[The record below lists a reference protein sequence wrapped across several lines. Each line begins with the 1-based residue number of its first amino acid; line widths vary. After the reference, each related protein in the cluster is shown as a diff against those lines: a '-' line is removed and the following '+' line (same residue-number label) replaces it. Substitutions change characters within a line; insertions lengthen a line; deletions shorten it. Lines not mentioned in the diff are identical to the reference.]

1 LADNNNTGLLARLF
15 RSSPENPSTSLSN
28 PAAWLTGLFG
38 TSKTGVQVSEDNAL
52 TFSAVYAAVRII
64 SETIASIP
72 LNVYVYD
79 GETRVIAREHPIQ
92 KLLAHT
98 PNTVSSS
105 FTFRESM
112 AANLVLHG
120 NAYAKIEFNAAGR
133 PISLTPLNP
142 MLVEVKIVDGEKVY
156 VFNEKTTYLD
166 YEIIHVVGLSFNGLT
181 GKSPL
186 TVAREAVAIG
196 LAAQE
201 YGARFYSNGANT
213 GGIITAPGRLSI
225 DAINRLKQSW
235 NRANGGLSNSHGTA
249 ILEEGMKYEK
259 IGLDPEAAQ
268 FLQSRKFQ
276 VNEIARI
283 FRIPPSYL
291 ADLENSSTRA
301 NVEQQAITFVR
312 DCVTPYVRRFEVEFN
327 RKLFREDEPNYYAY
341 FTMEGLMRGD
351 LQGRYQAYA
360 TARQWGWLSVNDI
373 RDLENLNPVEGG
385 DVYLQPLNMAQAGED
400 NTNVD
405 AD

>member
-1 LADNNNTGLLARLF
+1 MAENTKSGFLGRLF
-15 RSSPENPSTSLSN
+15 RISPENPSTSLSN

-72 LNVYVYD
+72 LNVYQYD
-79 GETRVIAREHPIQ
+79 GETRVKAEGHPVQ
-92 KLLAHT
+92 NLLAKA
-98 PNTVSSS
+98 PNSVSST
-105 FTFRESM
+105 FTFREAM

-120 NAYAKIEFNAAGR
+120 NAYARIEFNNAGR
-133 PISLTPLNP
+133 PVSLTPLNP

-156 VFNEKTTYLD
+156 KFNQKQTFLD
-166 YEIIHVVGLSFNGLT
+166 YEILHFVGLSFNGLV

-213 GGIITAPGRLSI
+213 GGVITAPGRLSVE
-225 DAINRLKQSW
+225 AIKRLRDSW

-249 ILEEGMKYEK
+249 ILEEGMKYDK

-283 FRIPPSYL
+283 FRLPPSYL

-301 NVEQQAITFVR
+301 NVEQQAIQFVR
-312 DCVTPYVRRFEVEFN
+312 DCITPYVRRMEVELN
-327 RKLFREDEPNYYAY
+327 RKLFREDEANLYAY
-341 FTMEGLMRGD
+341 FTVEGLMRGD
-351 LQGRYQAYA
+351 LKGRYDAYA

-385 DVYLQPLNMAQAGED
+385 DVYLQPLNMVQSGED
-400 NTNVD
+400 DTNVD

>member
-1 LADNNNTGLLARLF
+1 LAENNNSGLFARLF

-72 LNVYVYD
+72 LNVYQAD
-79 GETRVIAREHPIQ
+79 GETRVKAVGHPVQ
-92 KLLAHT
+92 DLLAKA
-98 PNTVSSS
+98 PNSVSST
-105 FTFRESM
+105 FTFREAM
-112 AANLVLHG
+112 ASNLVLHG
-120 NAYAKIEFNAAGR
+120 NAYAKIEMNAAGR
-133 PISLTPLNP
+133 PTALIPLNP
-142 MLVEVKIVDGEKVY
+142 MKVEVKVVDGEKVY
-156 VFNEKTTYLD
+156 VFDEKHTYLD
-166 YEIIHVVGLSFNGLT
+166 YEMLHFVGLSFNGLT

-186 TVAREAVAIG
+186 SMAREAVAIG

-201 YGARFYSNGANT
+201 YGARFYSNGANA
-213 GGIITAPGRLSI
+213 GGVITAPGRL
-225 DAINRLKQSW
+225 NTEVVKRLRESW
-235 NRANGGLSNSHGTA
+235 NRAQSGLGASHSTA

-301 NVEQQAITFVR
+301 NTEQQAIQFVR
-312 DCVTPYVRRFEVEFN
+312 DCITPYVRRMEVELN
-327 RKLFREDEPNYYAY
+327 RKLFREDEPNLYAY

-351 LQGRYQAYA
+351 QKARYEAYA

-385 DVYLQPLNMAQAGED
+385 DIYLQPLNMVQSGQD
-400 NTNVD
+400 DTNVD

>member
-1 LADNNNTGLLARLF
+1 LAENNNSGLFARIF

-72 LNVYVYD
+72 LNVYQAD
-79 GETRVIAREHPIQ
+79 GETRVKAVGHPVQ
-92 KLLAHT
+92 DLLAKA
-98 PNTVSSS
+98 PNSVSST
-105 FTFRESM
+105 FTFREAM
-112 AANLVLHG
+112 ASNLVLHG
-120 NAYAKIEFNAAGR
+120 NAYAKIEMNAAGR
-133 PISLTPLNP
+133 PTALIPLNP
-142 MLVEVKIVDGEKVY
+142 MKVEVKVVDGEKVY
-156 VFNEKTTYLD
+156 VFDKKHTYLD
-166 YEIIHVVGLSFNGLT
+166 YEMLHFVGLSFNGLT

-186 TVAREAVAIG
+186 SMAREAVAIG

-201 YGARFYSNGANT
+201 YGARFYSNGANA
-213 GGIITAPGRLSI
+213 GGVITAPGRL
-225 DAINRLKQSW
+225 NTEVVKRLRESW
-235 NRANGGLSNSHGTA
+235 NRAQSGNSNSHSTA

-291 ADLENSSTRA
+291 ADLDNSSTKA
-301 NVEQQAITFVR
+301 NVEQQAIQFVR
-312 DCVTPYVRRFEVEFN
+312 DCITPYVRRMEVELN
-327 RKLFREDEPNYYAY
+327 RKLFREDEPNLYAY

-351 LQGRYQAYA
+351 QKARYEAYA
-360 TARQWGWLSVNDI
+360 VARNWGWLSVNDI

-385 DVYLQPLNMAQAGED
+385 DIYLQPLNMQRAGED
-400 NTNVD
+400 DTNVD

>member
-1 LADNNNTGLLARLF
+1 LADNNNSGIFSRLF

-28 PAAWLTGLFG
+28 PAAWLTGLLG

-72 LNVYVYD
+72 LNVYQAD
-79 GETRVIAREHPIQ
+79 GETRLKALGHPVQ
-92 KLLAHT
+92 KLLAET
-98 PNTVSSS
+98 PNSLSSS
-105 FTFRESM
+105 FTFREAM
-112 AANLVLHG
+112 ASNLVLHG
-120 NAYAKIEFNAAGR
+120 NAYAKIELNAAGR
-133 PISLTPLNP
+133 PVALYPLNP
-142 MLVEVKIVDGEKVY
+142 DKVEVKVIDGEKVY
-156 VFNEKTTYLD
+156 VFDQNHTYLD
-166 YEIIHVVGLSFNGLT
+166 YEMLHFVGLSFNGLT

-186 TVAREAVAIG
+186 AVAREAVAIG
-196 LAAQE
+196 LSAQE

-213 GGIITAPGRLSI
+213 GGVITAPGRLNTEVI
-225 DAINRLKQSW
+225 KRLKDSW
-235 NRANGGLSNSHGTA
+235 NRANSGNSNAHGTA

-301 NVEQQAITFVR
+301 NTEQQAIQFVR
-312 DCVTPYVRRFEVEFN
+312 DCITPYVRRMEVELN
-327 RKLFREDEPNYYAY
+327 RKLFREDEPNLYAY

-351 LQGRYQAYA
+351 QKARYEAYA

-385 DVYLQPLNMAQAGED
+385 DIYLQPLNMVKSGED
-400 NTNVD
+400 DTNVD

>member
-1 LADNNNTGLLARLF
+1 MAENNNSGLFARIF

-72 LNVYVYD
+72 LNVYQAD
-79 GETRVIAREHPIQ
+79 GETRVKAVGHPVQ
-92 KLLAHT
+92 DLLAKA
-98 PNTVSSS
+98 PNSVSST
-105 FTFRESM
+105 FTFREAM
-112 AANLVLHG
+112 ASNLVLHG
-120 NAYAKIEFNAAGR
+120 NAYAKIEMNAAGR
-133 PISLTPLNP
+133 PTALIPLNP
-142 MLVEVKIVDGEKVY
+142 MKVEVKVVDGEKVY
-156 VFNEKTTYLD
+156 VFDEKHTYLD
-166 YEIIHVVGLSFNGLT
+166 YEMLHFVGLSFNGLV

-186 TVAREAVAIG
+186 SMAREAVAIG

-201 YGARFYSNGANT
+201 YGARFYSNGANA
-213 GGIITAPGRLSI
+213 GGVITAPGRL
-225 DAINRLKQSW
+225 NTEVVKRLRESW
-235 NRANGGLSNSHGTA
+235 NRAQSGLGSSHSTA

-301 NVEQQAITFVR
+301 NTEQQAIQFVR
-312 DCVTPYVRRFEVEFN
+312 DCITPYVRRMEVELN
-327 RKLFREDEPNYYAY
+327 RKLFREDEPNLYAY

-351 LQGRYQAYA
+351 QKARYEAYA
-360 TARQWGWLSVNDI
+360 VARNWGWLSVNDI

-385 DVYLQPLNMAQAGED
+385 DIYLQPLNMQRAGED
-400 NTNVD
+400 DTNVD

>member
-1 LADNNNTGLLARLF
+1 MAENNNSGLFARLF

-72 LNVYVYD
+72 LNVYQAD
-79 GETRVIAREHPIQ
+79 GETRVKAVGHPVQ
-92 KLLAHT
+92 DLLAKA
-98 PNTVSSS
+98 PNSVSST
-105 FTFRESM
+105 FTFREAM
-112 AANLVLHG
+112 ASNLVLHG
-120 NAYAKIEFNAAGR
+120 NAYAKIEMNAAGR
-133 PISLTPLNP
+133 PTALIPFNP
-142 MLVEVKIVDGEKVY
+142 MKVEVKVVDGEKVY
-156 VFNEKTTYLD
+156 VFDKKHTYLD
-166 YEIIHVVGLSFNGLT
+166 YEMLHFVGLSFNGLT

-186 TVAREAVAIG
+186 SMAREAVAIG

-201 YGARFYSNGANT
+201 YGARFYSNGANA
-213 GGIITAPGRLSI
+213 GGVITAPGRL
-225 DAINRLKQSW
+225 NTEVVKRLRESW
-235 NRANGGLSNSHGTA
+235 NRAQSGLGSSHSTA

-301 NVEQQAITFVR
+301 NTEQQAIQFVR
-312 DCVTPYVRRFEVEFN
+312 DCITPYVRRMEVELN
-327 RKLFREDEPNYYAY
+327 RKLFREDEPNLYAY

-351 LQGRYQAYA
+351 QKARYEAYA
-360 TARQWGWLSVNDI
+360 VARNWGWLSVNDI

-385 DVYLQPLNMAQAGED
+385 DIYLQPLNMQRAGED
-400 NTNVD
+400 DTNVD

>member
-1 LADNNNTGLLARLF
+1 MAENNNSGLFARLF

-72 LNVYVYD
+72 LNVYQAD
-79 GETRVIAREHPIQ
+79 GETRVKAVGHPVQ
-92 KLLAHT
+92 DLLAKA
-98 PNTVSSS
+98 PNSVSST
-105 FTFRESM
+105 FTFREAM
-112 AANLVLHG
+112 ASNLVLHG
-120 NAYAKIEFNAAGR
+120 NAYAKIEMNAAGR
-133 PISLTPLNP
+133 PTALIPLNP
-142 MLVEVKIVDGEKVY
+142 MKVEVKVVDGEKVY
-156 VFNEKTTYLD
+156 VFDEKHTYLD
-166 YEIIHVVGLSFNGLT
+166 YEILHFVGLSFNGLT

-186 TVAREAVAIG
+186 SMAREAVAIG

-201 YGARFYSNGANT
+201 YGARFYSNGANA
-213 GGIITAPGRLSI
+213 GGVITAPGRL
-225 DAINRLKQSW
+225 NTEVVKRLRESW
-235 NRANGGLSNSHGTA
+235 NRAQSGLGASHSTA

-301 NVEQQAITFVR
+301 NTEQQAIQFVR
-312 DCVTPYVRRFEVEFN
+312 DCITPYVRRMEVELN
-327 RKLFREDEPNYYAY
+327 RKLFREDEPNLYAY

-351 LQGRYQAYA
+351 QKARYEAYA

-385 DVYLQPLNMAQAGED
+385 DIYLQPLNMVQSGQD
-400 NTNVD
+400 DTNVD

>member
-1 LADNNNTGLLARLF
+1 MAENNNSGLFARLF

-72 LNVYVYD
+72 LNVYQAD
-79 GETRVIAREHPIQ
+79 GETRVKAVGHPVQ
-92 KLLAHT
+92 DLLAKA
-98 PNTVSSS
+98 PNSVSST
-105 FTFRESM
+105 FTFREAM
-112 AANLVLHG
+112 ASNLVLHG
-120 NAYAKIEFNAAGR
+120 NAYAKIEMNAAGR
-133 PISLTPLNP
+133 PTALIPLNP
-142 MLVEVKIVDGEKVY
+142 MKVEVKVIDGEKVY
-156 VFNEKTTYLD
+156 VFDEKHTYLD
-166 YEIIHVVGLSFNGLT
+166 YEMLHFVGLSFNGLV

-186 TVAREAVAIG
+186 AMAREAVAIG

-201 YGARFYSNGANT
+201 YGARFYSNGANA
-213 GGIITAPGRLSI
+213 GGVITAPGRL
-225 DAINRLKQSW
+225 NTEVVKRLRESW
-235 NRANGGLSNSHGTA
+235 NRAQSGLGSSHSTA

-301 NVEQQAITFVR
+301 NTEQQAIQFVR
-312 DCVTPYVRRFEVEFN
+312 DCITPYVRRMEVELN
-327 RKLFREDEPNYYAY
+327 RKLFREDEPNLYAY

-351 LQGRYQAYA
+351 QKARYEAYA
-360 TARQWGWLSVNDI
+360 VARNWGWLSVNDI

-385 DVYLQPLNMAQAGED
+385 DIYLQPLNMQRAGED
-400 NTNVD
+400 DTNVD

>member
-1 LADNNNTGLLARLF
+1 MADNNNSGIFSRLF

-28 PAAWLTGLFG
+28 PAAWLTGLLG

-72 LNVYVYD
+72 LNVYQAD
-79 GETRVIAREHPIQ
+79 GETRLKALGHPVQ
-92 KLLAHT
+92 KLLAET
-98 PNTVSSS
+98 PNSLSSS
-105 FTFRESM
+105 FTFREAM
-112 AANLVLHG
+112 ASNLVLHG
-120 NAYAKIEFNAAGR
+120 NAYAKIELNAAGR
-133 PISLTPLNP
+133 PVALYPLNP
-142 MLVEVKIVDGEKVY
+142 DKVEVKVIDGEKVY
-156 VFNEKTTYLD
+156 VFDQKHTYLD
-166 YEIIHVVGLSFNGLT
+166 YEMLHFVGLSFNGLT

-186 TVAREAVAIG
+186 AVAREAVAIG
-196 LAAQE
+196 LSAQE

-213 GGIITAPGRLSI
+213 GGVITAPGRLNTEVI
-225 DAINRLKQSW
+225 KRLKDSW
-235 NRANGGLSNSHGTA
+235 NRANSGNSNAHGTA

-301 NVEQQAITFVR
+301 NTEQQAIQFVR
-312 DCVTPYVRRFEVEFN
+312 DCITPYVRRMEVELN
-327 RKLFREDEPNYYAY
+327 RKLFREDEPNLYAY

-351 LQGRYQAYA
+351 QKARYEAYA

-385 DVYLQPLNMAQAGED
+385 DIYLQPLNMVKSGED
-400 NTNVD
+400 DTNVD

>member
-1 LADNNNTGLLARLF
+1 MADNNNSGIFSRLF

-28 PAAWLTGLFG
+28 PAAWLTGLLG

-72 LNVYVYD
+72 LNVYQAD
-79 GETRVIAREHPIQ
+79 GETRVKALGHPVQ
-92 KLLAHT
+92 KLLAET
-98 PNTVSSS
+98 PNSLSSS
-105 FTFRESM
+105 FTFREAM
-112 AANLVLHG
+112 ASNLVLHG
-120 NAYAKIEFNAAGR
+120 NAYAKIELNAAGR
-133 PISLTPLNP
+133 PVALYPLNP
-142 MLVEVKIVDGEKVY
+142 DKVEVKVIDGEKVY
-156 VFNEKTTYLD
+156 VFDQKHTYLD
-166 YEIIHVVGLSFNGLT
+166 YEMLHFVGLSFNGLT

-186 TVAREAVAIG
+186 AVAREAVAIG
-196 LAAQE
+196 LSAQE

-213 GGIITAPGRLSI
+213 GGVITAPGRLNTEVI
-225 DAINRLKQSW
+225 KRLKDSW
-235 NRANGGLSNSHGTA
+235 NRANSGNSNAHGTA

-301 NVEQQAITFVR
+301 NTEQQAIQFVR
-312 DCVTPYVRRFEVEFN
+312 DCITPYVRRMEVELN
-327 RKLFREDEPNYYAY
+327 RKLFREDEPNLYAY

-351 LQGRYQAYA
+351 QKARYEAYA

-385 DVYLQPLNMAQAGED
+385 DIYLQPLNMVKSGED
-400 NTNVD
+400 DTNVD

>member
-1 LADNNNTGLLARLF
+1 MAENNNSGLFARIF

-72 LNVYVYD
+72 LNVYQAD
-79 GETRVIAREHPIQ
+79 GETRVKAVGHPVQ
-92 KLLAHT
+92 DLLAKA
-98 PNTVSSS
+98 PNSVSST
-105 FTFRESM
+105 FTFREAM
-112 AANLVLHG
+112 ASNLVLHG
-120 NAYAKIEFNAAGR
+120 NAYAKIEMNAAGR
-133 PISLTPLNP
+133 PTALIPLNP
-142 MLVEVKIVDGEKVY
+142 MKVEVKVVDGEKVY
-156 VFNEKTTYLD
+156 VFDKKHTYLD
-166 YEIIHVVGLSFNGLT
+166 YEMLHFVGLSFNGLT

-186 TVAREAVAIG
+186 SMAREAVAIG

-201 YGARFYSNGANT
+201 YGARFYSNGANA
-213 GGIITAPGRLSI
+213 GGVITAPGRL
-225 DAINRLKQSW
+225 NTEVVKRLRESW
-235 NRANGGLSNSHGTA
+235 NRAQSGNSNSHSTA

-301 NVEQQAITFVR
+301 NTEQQAIQFVR
-312 DCVTPYVRRFEVEFN
+312 DCITPYVRRMEVELN
-327 RKLFREDEPNYYAY
+327 RKLFREDEPNLYAY

-351 LQGRYQAYA
+351 QKARYEAYA

-385 DVYLQPLNMAQAGED
+385 DIYLQPLNMQRAGED
-400 NTNVD
+400 DTNVD

>member
-72 LNVYVYD
+72 LNVYVHD

-156 VFNEKTTYLD
+156 VFNEKKTYLD
-166 YEIIHVVGLSFNGLT
+166 YEVVHVVGLSFNGLT

-301 NVEQQAITFVR
+301 NVEQQAIQFVR

>member
-1 LADNNNTGLLARLF
+1 MAENNNSGLFARLF

-72 LNVYVYD
+72 LNVYQAD
-79 GETRVIAREHPIQ
+79 GETRVKAVGHPVQ
-92 KLLAHT
+92 DLLAKA
-98 PNTVSSS
+98 PNSVSST
-105 FTFRESM
+105 FTFREAM
-112 AANLVLHG
+112 ASNLVLHG
-120 NAYAKIEFNAAGR
+120 NAYAKIEMNAAGR
-133 PISLTPLNP
+133 PTALIPLNP
-142 MLVEVKIVDGEKVY
+142 MKVEVKVIDGEKVY
-156 VFNEKTTYLD
+156 VFDEKHTYLD
-166 YEIIHVVGLSFNGLT
+166 YEMLHFVGLSFNGLT

-186 TVAREAVAIG
+186 SMAREAVAIG

-201 YGARFYSNGANT
+201 YGARFYSNGANA
-213 GGIITAPGRLSI
+213 GGVITAPGRL
-225 DAINRLKQSW
+225 NTEVVKRLRESW
-235 NRANGGLSNSHGTA
+235 NRAQSGLGSSHSTA

-301 NVEQQAITFVR
+301 NTEQQAIQFVR
-312 DCVTPYVRRFEVEFN
+312 DCITPYVRRMEVELN
-327 RKLFREDEPNYYAY
+327 RKLFREDEPNLYAY

-351 LQGRYQAYA
+351 QKARYEAYA
-360 TARQWGWLSVNDI
+360 VARNWGWLSVNDI

-385 DVYLQPLNMAQAGED
+385 DIYLQPLNMQRAGED
-400 NTNVD
+400 DTNVD

>member
-1 LADNNNTGLLARLF
+1 LAENNNSGLFARLF

-72 LNVYVYD
+72 LNVYQAD
-79 GETRVIAREHPIQ
+79 GETRVKAVGHPVQ
-92 KLLAHT
+92 DLLAKA
-98 PNTVSSS
+98 PNSVSST
-105 FTFRESM
+105 FTFREAM
-112 AANLVLHG
+112 ASNLVLHG
-120 NAYAKIEFNAAGR
+120 NAYAKIEMNAAGR
-133 PISLTPLNP
+133 PTALIPLNP
-142 MLVEVKIVDGEKVY
+142 MKVEVKVVDGEKVY
-156 VFNEKTTYLD
+156 VFDEKHTYLD
-166 YEIIHVVGLSFNGLT
+166 YEILHFVGLSFNGLT

-186 TVAREAVAIG
+186 SMAREAVAIG

-201 YGARFYSNGANT
+201 YGARFYSNGANA
-213 GGIITAPGRLSI
+213 GGVITAPGRL
-225 DAINRLKQSW
+225 NTEVVKRLRESW
-235 NRANGGLSNSHGTA
+235 NRAQSGLGSSHSTA

-301 NVEQQAITFVR
+301 NTEQQAIQFVR
-312 DCVTPYVRRFEVEFN
+312 DCITPYVRRMEVELN
-327 RKLFREDEPNYYAY
+327 RKLFREDEPNLYAY

-351 LQGRYQAYA
+351 QKARYEAYA

-385 DVYLQPLNMAQAGED
+385 DIYLQPLNMVQSGQD
-400 NTNVD
+400 DTNVD

>member
-1 LADNNNTGLLARLF
+1 MAENNNSGLFARLF

-72 LNVYVYD
+72 LNVYQAD
-79 GETRVIAREHPIQ
+79 GETRVKAVGHPVQ
-92 KLLAHT
+92 DLLAKA
-98 PNTVSSS
+98 PNSVSST
-105 FTFRESM
+105 FTFREAM

-120 NAYAKIEFNAAGR
+120 NAYAKIEMNAAGR
-133 PISLTPLNP
+133 PTALIPLNP
-142 MLVEVKIVDGEKVY
+142 MKVEVKVVDGEKVY
-156 VFNEKTTYLD
+156 VFDEKHTYLD
-166 YEIIHVVGLSFNGLT
+166 YEMLHFVGLSFNGLT

-186 TVAREAVAIG
+186 SMAREAVAIG

-201 YGARFYSNGANT
+201 YGARFYSNGANA
-213 GGIITAPGRLSI
+213 GGVITAPGRL
-225 DAINRLKQSW
+225 NTEVVKRLRESW
-235 NRANGGLSNSHGTA
+235 NRAQSGLGSSHSTA

-301 NVEQQAITFVR
+301 NVEQQAIQFVR
-312 DCVTPYVRRFEVEFN
+312 DCITPYVRRMEVELN
-327 RKLFREDEPNYYAY
+327 RKLFREDEPNLYAY

-351 LQGRYQAYA
+351 LQGRYDAYA

-385 DVYLQPLNMAQAGED
+385 DIYLQPLNMVQSGQD
-400 NTNVD
+400 DTNVD

>member
-1 LADNNNTGLLARLF
+1 MAENNNSGLFARLF

-72 LNVYVYD
+72 LNVYQAD
-79 GETRVIAREHPIQ
+79 GETRVKAVGHPVQ
-92 KLLAHT
+92 ALLAKA
-98 PNTVSSS
+98 PNSVSST
-105 FTFRESM
+105 FTFREAM
-112 AANLVLHG
+112 ASNLVLHG
-120 NAYAKIEFNAAGR
+120 NAYAKIEMNAAGR
-133 PISLTPLNP
+133 PTALIPLNP
-142 MLVEVKIVDGEKVY
+142 MKVEVKVVDGEKVY
-156 VFNEKTTYLD
+156 VFDKKHTYLD
-166 YEIIHVVGLSFNGLT
+166 YEMLHFVGLSFNGLT

-186 TVAREAVAIG
+186 SMAREAVAIG

-201 YGARFYSNGANT
+201 YGARFYSNGANA
-213 GGIITAPGRLSI
+213 GGVITAPGRL
-225 DAINRLKQSW
+225 NTEVVKRLRESW
-235 NRANGGLSNSHGTA
+235 NRAQSGNSNSHSTA

-301 NVEQQAITFVR
+301 NVEQQAIQFVR
-312 DCVTPYVRRFEVEFN
+312 DCITPYVRRMEVELN
-327 RKLFREDEPNYYAY
+327 RKLFREDEPNLYAY

-351 LQGRYQAYA
+351 LQGRYDAYA

-385 DVYLQPLNMAQAGED
+385 DIYLQPLNMVQSGQD
-400 NTNVD
+400 DTNVD

>member
-1 LADNNNTGLLARLF
+1 MAENNNSGLFARIF

-72 LNVYVYD
+72 LNVYQAD
-79 GETRVIAREHPIQ
+79 GETRVIAVGHPIQ
-92 KLLAHT
+92 DLLAKA
-98 PNTVSSS
+98 PNSVSST
-105 FTFRESM
+105 FTFREAM

-120 NAYAKIEFNAAGR
+120 NAYAKIEMNAAGR
-133 PISLTPLNP
+133 PTALIPLNP
-142 MLVEVKIVDGEKVY
+142 MKVEVKVVDGEKVY
-156 VFNEKTTYLD
+156 IFADKHTYLD
-166 YEIIHVVGLSFNGLT
+166 YEIIHFVGLSFNGLT

-186 TVAREAVAIG
+186 SVAREAVAIG

-213 GGIITAPGRLSI
+213 GGVITAPGRLNTEVI
-225 DAINRLKQSW
+225 KRLKESW
-235 NRANGGLSNSHGTA
+235 NRANSGNSNAHGTA

-301 NVEQQAITFVR
+301 NVEQQAIQFVR
-312 DCVTPYVRRFEVEFN
+312 DCITPYVRRMEVELN
-327 RKLFREDEPNYYAY
+327 RKLFREDEPNLYAY
-341 FTMEGLMRGD
+341 FTVEGLMRGD
-351 LQGRYQAYA
+351 LKGRYDAYA

-385 DVYLQPLNMAQAGED
+385 DIYLQPLNMVKSGED

>member
-1 LADNNNTGLLARLF
+1 MAENNNSGLFARLF

-72 LNVYVYD
+72 LNVYQAD
-79 GETRVIAREHPIQ
+79 GETRVKAVGHPVQ
-92 KLLAHT
+92 DLLAKA
-98 PNTVSSS
+98 PNSVSST
-105 FTFRESM
+105 FTFREAM
-112 AANLVLHG
+112 ASNLVLHG
-120 NAYAKIEFNAAGR
+120 NAYAKIEMNAAGR
-133 PISLTPLNP
+133 PTALIPLNP
-142 MLVEVKIVDGEKVY
+142 MKVEVKVVDGEKVY
-156 VFNEKTTYLD
+156 VFDKKHTYLD
-166 YEIIHVVGLSFNGLT
+166 YEILHFVGLSFNGLT

-186 TVAREAVAIG
+186 SMAREAVAIG

-201 YGARFYSNGANT
+201 YGARFYSNGANA
-213 GGIITAPGRLSI
+213 GGVITAPGRL
-225 DAINRLKQSW
+225 NTEVVKRLRESW
-235 NRANGGLSNSHGTA
+235 NRAQSGNSNSHSTA

-283 FRIPPSYL
+283 FRIPPIYL
-291 ADLENSSTRA
+291 ADLDNSSTKA
-301 NVEQQAITFVR
+301 NVEQQAIQFVR
-312 DCVTPYVRRFEVEFN
+312 DCITPYVRRMEVELN
-327 RKLFREDEPNYYAY
+327 RKLFREDEPNLYAY

-351 LQGRYQAYA
+351 QKARYEAYA
-360 TARQWGWLSVNDI
+360 VARNWGWLSVNDI

-385 DVYLQPLNMAQAGED
+385 DIYLQPLNMQRAGQD
-400 NTNVD
+400 DTNVD

>member
-1 LADNNNTGLLARLF
+1 MAENNNSGLFARIF

-72 LNVYVYD
+72 LNVYQAD
-79 GETRVIAREHPIQ
+79 GETRVKAVGHPVQ
-92 KLLAHT
+92 ALLAKA
-98 PNTVSSS
+98 PNSVSST
-105 FTFRESM
+105 FTFREAM
-112 AANLVLHG
+112 ASNLVLHG
-120 NAYAKIEFNAAGR
+120 NAYAKIEMNAAGR
-133 PISLTPLNP
+133 PTALIPLNP
-142 MLVEVKIVDGEKVY
+142 MKVEVKVVDGEKVY
-156 VFNEKTTYLD
+156 VFDKKHTYLD
-166 YEIIHVVGLSFNGLT
+166 YEMLHFVGLSFNGLT

-186 TVAREAVAIG
+186 SMAREAVAIG

-201 YGARFYSNGANT
+201 YGARFYSNGANA
-213 GGIITAPGRLSI
+213 GGVITAPGRL
-225 DAINRLKQSW
+225 NTEVVKRLRESW
-235 NRANGGLSNSHGTA
+235 NRAQSGNSNSHSTA

-301 NVEQQAITFVR
+301 NTEQQAIQFVR
-312 DCVTPYVRRFEVEFN
+312 DCITPYVRRMEVELN
-327 RKLFREDEPNYYAY
+327 RKLFREDEPNLYAY

-351 LQGRYQAYA
+351 QKARYEAYA
-360 TARQWGWLSVNDI
+360 VARNWGWLSVNDI

-385 DVYLQPLNMAQAGED
+385 DIYLQPLNMQRAGQD
-400 NTNVD
+400 DTNVD

>member
-1 LADNNNTGLLARLF
+1 MAENNNSGLFARLF

-72 LNVYVYD
+72 LNVYQAD
-79 GETRVIAREHPIQ
+79 GETRVKAVGHPVQ
-92 KLLAHT
+92 DLLAKA
-98 PNTVSSS
+98 PNSVSST
-105 FTFRESM
+105 FTFREAIAS
-112 AANLVLHG
+112 NLVLHG
-120 NAYAKIEFNAAGR
+120 NAYAKIEMNAAGR
-133 PISLTPLNP
+133 PTALIPLNP
-142 MLVEVKIVDGEKVY
+142 MKVEVKVVDGEKVY
-156 VFNEKTTYLD
+156 VFDKKHTYLD
-166 YEIIHVVGLSFNGLT
+166 YEMLHFVGLSFNGLT

-186 TVAREAVAIG
+186 SMAREAVAIG

-201 YGARFYSNGANT
+201 YGARFYSNGANA
-213 GGIITAPGRLSI
+213 GGVITAPGRL
-225 DAINRLKQSW
+225 NTEVVKRLRESW
-235 NRANGGLSNSHGTA
+235 NRAQSGNSNSHSTA

-291 ADLENSSTRA
+291 ADLDNSSTKA
-301 NVEQQAITFVR
+301 NVEQQAIQFVR
-312 DCVTPYVRRFEVEFN
+312 DCIAPYIRRMEVELN
-327 RKLFREDEPNYYAY
+327 RKLFREDEPNLYAY
-341 FTMEGLMRGD
+341 FTMDSLMRGD
-351 LQGRYQAYA
+351 QKARYEAYA
-360 TARQWGWLSVNDI
+360 VARNWGWLSVNDI
-373 RDLENLNPVEGG
+373 RDLENLNPIEGG
-385 DVYLQPLNMAQAGED
+385 DIYLQPLNMQRAGED

>member
-1 LADNNNTGLLARLF
+1 MAENKNPGLLGRLF

-72 LNVYVYD
+72 LNVYQYD
-79 GETRVIAREHPIQ
+79 GETRVKADGHPIQ
-92 KLLAHT
+92 HLLAKA
-98 PNTVSSS
+98 PNSVSSS
-105 FTFRESM
+105 FTFREAM

-120 NAYAKIEFNAAGR
+120 NAYAKIELNAAGR
-133 PISLTPLNP
+133 PTSLIPLNP
-142 MLVEVKIVDGEKVY
+142 MLVEVKVLDGEKVY
-156 VFNEKTTYLD
+156 VFNDKETYLD
-166 YEIIHVVGLSFNGLT
+166 YEVLHFVGLSFNGLT
-181 GKSPL
+181 GKSPIQ
-186 TVAREAVAIG
+186 VAREAVAIG

-225 DAINRLKQSW
+225 EAIKRLKESW
-235 NRANGGLSNSHGTA
+235 NRANASLSNSHGTA

-291 ADLENSSTRA
+291 ADLDNSSTRA
-301 NVEQQAITFVR
+301 NVEQQAIAFVR
-312 DCVTPYVRRFEVEFN
+312 DCITPYVRRIETELN
-327 RKLFREDEPNYYAY
+327 RKLFREDEANYYAY
-341 FTMEGLMRGD
+341 FTVEGLMRGD
-351 LQGRYQAYA
+351 LKGRYDAYA

-385 DVYLQPLNMAQAGED
+385 DIYLQPLNMVQSGQD
-400 NTNVD
+400 DTNVD

>member
-1 LADNNNTGLLARLF
+1 MAENNNSGLFARLF

-72 LNVYVYD
+72 LNVYQAD
-79 GETRVIAREHPIQ
+79 GETRVKAVGHPVQ
-92 KLLAHT
+92 DLLAKA
-98 PNTVSSS
+98 PNSVSST
-105 FTFRESM
+105 FTFREAM
-112 AANLVLHG
+112 ASNLVLHG
-120 NAYAKIEFNAAGR
+120 NAYAKIEMNAAGR
-133 PISLTPLNP
+133 PTALIPLNP
-142 MLVEVKIVDGEKVY
+142 MKVEVKVVDGEKVY
-156 VFNEKTTYLD
+156 VFDKKHTYLD
-166 YEIIHVVGLSFNGLT
+166 YEILHFVGLSFNGLT

-186 TVAREAVAIG
+186 SMAREAVAIG

-201 YGARFYSNGANT
+201 YGARFYSNGANA
-213 GGIITAPGRLSI
+213 GGVITAPGRL
-225 DAINRLKQSW
+225 NTEVVKRLRESW
-235 NRANGGLSNSHGTA
+235 NRAQSGNSNSHSTA

-301 NVEQQAITFVR
+301 NVEQQAIQFVR
-312 DCVTPYVRRFEVEFN
+312 DCITPYVRRMEVELN
-327 RKLFREDEPNYYAY
+327 RKLFREDEPNLYAY

-351 LQGRYQAYA
+351 LQGRYDAYA

-385 DVYLQPLNMAQAGED
+385 DIYLQPLNMVQSGQD
-400 NTNVD
+400 DTNVD

>member
-1 LADNNNTGLLARLF
+1 MAENNNSGLFARLF

-72 LNVYVYD
+72 LNVYQAD
-79 GETRVIAREHPIQ
+79 GETRVKAVGHPVQ
-92 KLLAHT
+92 DLLAKA
-98 PNTVSSS
+98 PNSVSST
-105 FTFRESM
+105 FTFREAM
-112 AANLVLHG
+112 ASNLVLHG
-120 NAYAKIEFNAAGR
+120 NAYAKIEMNAAGR
-133 PISLTPLNP
+133 PTALIPLNP
-142 MLVEVKIVDGEKVY
+142 MKVEVKVIDGEKVY
-156 VFNEKTTYLD
+156 VFDEKHTYLD
-166 YEIIHVVGLSFNGLT
+166 YEMLHFVGLSFNGLI

-186 TVAREAVAIG
+186 SMAREAVAIG

-201 YGARFYSNGANT
+201 YGARFYSNGANA
-213 GGIITAPGRLSI
+213 GGVITAPGRL
-225 DAINRLKQSW
+225 NTEVVKRLRESW
-235 NRANGGLSNSHGTA
+235 NRAQSGLGASHSTA

-301 NVEQQAITFVR
+301 NTEQQAIQFVR
-312 DCVTPYVRRFEVEFN
+312 DCITPYVRRMEVELN
-327 RKLFREDEPNYYAY
+327 RKLFREDEPNLYAY

-351 LQGRYQAYA
+351 QKARYEAYA
-360 TARQWGWLSVNDI
+360 VARNWGWLSVNDI

-385 DVYLQPLNMAQAGED
+385 DIYLQPLNMQRAGED
-400 NTNVD
+400 DTNVD

>member
-1 LADNNNTGLLARLF
+1 LAENNNSGLFARLF

-72 LNVYVYD
+72 LNVYQAD
-79 GETRVIAREHPIQ
+79 GETRVKAVGHPVQ
-92 KLLAHT
+92 DLLAKA
-98 PNTVSSS
+98 PNSVSST
-105 FTFRESM
+105 FTFREAM
-112 AANLVLHG
+112 ASNLVLHG
-120 NAYAKIEFNAAGR
+120 NAYAKIEMNAAGR
-133 PISLTPLNP
+133 PTALIPLNP
-142 MLVEVKIVDGEKVY
+142 MKVEVKVVDGEKVY
-156 VFNEKTTYLD
+156 VFDEKHTYLD
-166 YEIIHVVGLSFNGLT
+166 YEILHFVGLSFNGLT

-186 TVAREAVAIG
+186 SMAREAVAIG

-201 YGARFYSNGANT
+201 YGARFYSNGANA
-213 GGIITAPGRLSI
+213 GGVITAPGRL
-225 DAINRLKQSW
+225 NTEVVKRLRESW
-235 NRANGGLSNSHGTA
+235 NRAQSGLGASHSTA

-301 NVEQQAITFVR
+301 NTEQQAIQFVR
-312 DCVTPYVRRFEVEFN
+312 DCITPYVRRMEVELN
-327 RKLFREDEPNYYAY
+327 RKLFREDEPNLYAY

-351 LQGRYQAYA
+351 QKARYEAYA
-360 TARQWGWLSVNDI
+360 VARNWGWLSVNDI

-385 DVYLQPLNMAQAGED
+385 DIYLQPLNMQRAGED
-400 NTNVD
+400 DTNVD

>member
-1 LADNNNTGLLARLF
+1 MADNTNNGILSRLF

-28 PAAWLTGLFG
+28 PAAWLTGLFNS
-38 TSKTGVQVSEDNAL
+38 SKTGVNVSEDNAL

-72 LNVYVYD
+72 LNVYVSD
-79 GETRVIAREHPIQ
+79 GETRNIAREHPIQ
-92 KLLAHT
+92 MLLAEA
-98 PNTVSSS
+98 PNKVSSS
-105 FTFRESM
+105 FTFREAM

-120 NAYAKIEFNAAGR
+120 NAYAKIEFNGAGR
-133 PISLTPLNP
+133 PISLVPLNP
-142 MLVEVKIVDGEKVY
+142 LKVEVKVLDGEKVY
-156 VFNEKTTYLD
+156 IFNDKHTYLD
-166 YEIIHVVGLSFNGLT
+166 YEVLHFVGLSFNGLT
-181 GKSPL
+181 GKSPIQ
-186 TVAREAVAIG
+186 VAREAVAIG
-196 LAAQE
+196 LSAQE

-213 GGIITAPGRLSI
+213 GGVITAPGRLSLE
-225 DAINRLKQSW
+225 AINRLKASW
-235 NRANGGLSNSHGTA
+235 NRANGGNSNAHGTA

-283 FRIPPSYL
+283 FRVPPSYL
-291 ADLENSSTRA
+291 ADLDNSSTRA
-301 NVEQQAITFVR
+301 NVEQQAIQFVR
-312 DCVTPYVRRFEVEFN
+312 DCITPYVRRMEVELN
-327 RKLFREDEPNYYAY
+327 RKLFREDERNYYAY

-351 LQGRYQAYA
+351 LQARYQAYA
-360 TARQWGWLSVNDI
+360 IARQWGWLSVNDI

-385 DVYLQPLNMAQAGED
+385 DVYLQPLNMNQAGVD

>member
-1 LADNNNTGLLARLF
+1 MAENNNSGLFARLF

-72 LNVYVYD
+72 LNVYQAD
-79 GETRVIAREHPIQ
+79 GETRVKAVGHPVQ
-92 KLLAHT
+92 DLLAKA
-98 PNTVSSS
+98 PNSVSST
-105 FTFRESM
+105 FTFREAM
-112 AANLVLHG
+112 ASNLVLHG
-120 NAYAKIEFNAAGR
+120 NAYAKIEMNAAGR
-133 PISLTPLNP
+133 PTALIPLNP
-142 MLVEVKIVDGEKVY
+142 MKVEVKVVDGEKVY
-156 VFNEKTTYLD
+156 VFDKKHTYLD
-166 YEIIHVVGLSFNGLT
+166 YEILHFVGLSFNGLT

-186 TVAREAVAIG
+186 SMAREAVAIG

-201 YGARFYSNGANT
+201 YGARFYSNGANA
-213 GGIITAPGRLSI
+213 GGVITAPGRL
-225 DAINRLKQSW
+225 NTEVVKRLRESW
-235 NRANGGLSNSHGTA
+235 NRAQSGNSNSHSTA

-291 ADLENSSTRA
+291 ADLDNSSTKA
-301 NVEQQAITFVR
+301 NVEQQAIQFVR
-312 DCVTPYVRRFEVEFN
+312 DCITPYVRRMEVELN
-327 RKLFREDEPNYYAY
+327 RKLFREDEPNLYAY

-351 LQGRYQAYA
+351 QKARYEAYA
-360 TARQWGWLSVNDI
+360 VARNWGWLSVNDI

-385 DVYLQPLNMAQAGED
+385 DIYLQPLNMQRAGQD
-400 NTNVD
+400 DTNVD

>member
-1 LADNNNTGLLARLF
+1 MAENNTSGLFARLF

-72 LNVYVYD
+72 LNVYQAD
-79 GETRVIAREHPIQ
+79 GETRVKAVGHPVQ
-92 KLLAHT
+92 DLLAKA
-98 PNTVSSS
+98 PNSVSST
-105 FTFRESM
+105 FTFREAM
-112 AANLVLHG
+112 ASNLVLHG
-120 NAYAKIEFNAAGR
+120 NAYAKIEMNAAGR
-133 PISLTPLNP
+133 PTALIPLNP
-142 MLVEVKIVDGEKVY
+142 MKVEVKVVDGEKVY
-156 VFNEKTTYLD
+156 VFDEKHTYLD
-166 YEIIHVVGLSFNGLT
+166 YEMLHFVGLSFNGLV

-186 TVAREAVAIG
+186 SMAREAVAIG

-201 YGARFYSNGANT
+201 YGARFYSNGANA
-213 GGIITAPGRLSI
+213 GGVITAPGRL
-225 DAINRLKQSW
+225 NTEVVKRLRESW
-235 NRANGGLSNSHGTA
+235 NRAQSGLGSSHSTA

-301 NVEQQAITFVR
+301 NTEQQAIQFVR
-312 DCVTPYVRRFEVEFN
+312 DCITPYVRRMEVELN
-327 RKLFREDEPNYYAY
+327 RKLFREDEPNLYAY

-351 LQGRYQAYA
+351 QKARYEAYA

-385 DVYLQPLNMAQAGED
+385 DIYLQPLNMVQSGQD
-400 NTNVD
+400 DTNVD

>member
-1 LADNNNTGLLARLF
+1 MAENNNSGLFARLF

-72 LNVYVYD
+72 LNVYQAD
-79 GETRVIAREHPIQ
+79 GETRVKAVGHPVQ
-92 KLLAHT
+92 DLLAKA
-98 PNTVSSS
+98 PNSVSST
-105 FTFRESM
+105 FTFREAM
-112 AANLVLHG
+112 ASNLVLHG
-120 NAYAKIEFNAAGR
+120 NAYAKIEMNAAGR
-133 PISLTPLNP
+133 PTALIPLNP
-142 MLVEVKIVDGEKVY
+142 MKVEVKVIDGEKVY
-156 VFNEKTTYLD
+156 VFDEKHTYLD
-166 YEIIHVVGLSFNGLT
+166 YEMLHFVGLSFNGLI

-186 TVAREAVAIG
+186 AMAREAVAIG

-201 YGARFYSNGANT
+201 YGARFYSNGANA
-213 GGIITAPGRLSI
+213 GGVITAPGRL
-225 DAINRLKQSW
+225 NTEVVKRLRESW
-235 NRANGGLSNSHGTA
+235 NRAQSGLGASHSTA

-301 NVEQQAITFVR
+301 NTEQQAIQFVR
-312 DCVTPYVRRFEVEFN
+312 DCITPYVRRMEVELN
-327 RKLFREDEPNYYAY
+327 RKLFREDEPNLYAY

-351 LQGRYQAYA
+351 QKARYEAYA
-360 TARQWGWLSVNDI
+360 VARNWGWLSVNDI

-385 DVYLQPLNMAQAGED
+385 DIYLQPLNMQRAGED
-400 NTNVD
+400 DTNVD

>member
-1 LADNNNTGLLARLF
+1 LAENNNSGLFARLF

-72 LNVYVYD
+72 LNVYQAD
-79 GETRVIAREHPIQ
+79 GETRVKAVGHPVQ
-92 KLLAHT
+92 DLLAKA
-98 PNTVSSS
+98 PNSVSST
-105 FTFRESM
+105 FTFREAM
-112 AANLVLHG
+112 ASNLVLHG
-120 NAYAKIEFNAAGR
+120 NAYAKIEMNAAGR
-133 PISLTPLNP
+133 PTALIPLNP
-142 MLVEVKIVDGEKVY
+142 MKVEVKVIDGEKVY
-156 VFNEKTTYLD
+156 VFDEKHTYLD
-166 YEIIHVVGLSFNGLT
+166 YEMLHFVGLSFNGLV

-186 TVAREAVAIG
+186 SMAREAVAIG

-201 YGARFYSNGANT
+201 YGARFYSNGANA
-213 GGIITAPGRLSI
+213 GGVITAPGRL
-225 DAINRLKQSW
+225 NTEVVKRLRESW
-235 NRANGGLSNSHGTA
+235 NRAQSGLGSSHSTA

-301 NVEQQAITFVR
+301 NTEQQAIQFVR
-312 DCVTPYVRRFEVEFN
+312 DCITPYVRRMEVELN
-327 RKLFREDEPNYYAY
+327 RKLFREDEPNLYAY

-351 LQGRYQAYA
+351 QKARYEAYA
-360 TARQWGWLSVNDI
+360 VARNWGWLSVNDI

-385 DVYLQPLNMAQAGED
+385 DIYLQPLNMQRAGED
-400 NTNVD
+400 DTNVD

>member
-1 LADNNNTGLLARLF
+1 MAENNNPGLLARLF

-72 LNVYVYD
+72 LNVYQYD
-79 GETRVIAREHPIQ
+79 GETRTKADGHPIQ
-92 KLLAHT
+92 HLLAKA
-98 PNTVSSS
+98 PNSVSSS
-105 FTFRESM
+105 FTFREAM

-120 NAYAKIEFNAAGR
+120 NAYAKIELNAAGR
-133 PISLTPLNP
+133 PTALIPLNP
-142 MLVEVKIVDGEKVY
+142 MLVEVKVVEGEKVY
-156 VFNEKTTYLD
+156 IFNDKETYLD
-166 YEIIHVVGLSFNGLT
+166 YEVCHFVGLSFNGLT
-181 GKSPL
+181 GKSPIQ
-186 TVAREAVAIG
+186 VAREAVAIG

-225 DAINRLKQSW
+225 EAIKRLKESW
-235 NRANGGLSNSHGTA
+235 NRANAGLSNTHGTA

-283 FRIPPSYL
+283 FRLPPSYL

-312 DCVTPYVRRFEVEFN
+312 DCITPYVRRMEVELN
-327 RKLFREDEPNYYAY
+327 RKLFREDEANYYAY

-351 LQGRYQAYA
+351 LKGRYDAYA

-373 RDLENLNPVEGG
+373 RDLENLNPIEGG
-385 DVYLQPLNMAQAGED
+385 DVYLQPLNMVQSGED

>member
-1 LADNNNTGLLARLF
+1 MAENNNSGLFARLF

-72 LNVYVYD
+72 LNVYQAD
-79 GETRVIAREHPIQ
+79 GETRVKAVGHPVQ
-92 KLLAHT
+92 DLLAKA
-98 PNTVSSS
+98 PNSVSST
-105 FTFRESM
+105 FTFREAM
-112 AANLVLHG
+112 ASNLVLHG
-120 NAYAKIEFNAAGR
+120 NAYAKIEMNAAGR
-133 PISLTPLNP
+133 PTALIPLNP
-142 MLVEVKIVDGEKVY
+142 MKVEVKVVDGEKVY
-156 VFNEKTTYLD
+156 VFDEKHTYLD
-166 YEIIHVVGLSFNGLT
+166 YEILHFVGLSFNGLI

-186 TVAREAVAIG
+186 SMAREAVAIG

-201 YGARFYSNGANT
+201 YGARFYSNGANA
-213 GGIITAPGRLSI
+213 GGVITAPGRL
-225 DAINRLKQSW
+225 NTEVVKRLRESW
-235 NRANGGLSNSHGTA
+235 NRAQSGLGSSHSTA

-301 NVEQQAITFVR
+301 NTEQQAIQFVR
-312 DCVTPYVRRFEVEFN
+312 DCITPYVRRMEVELN
-327 RKLFREDEPNYYAY
+327 RKLFREDEPNLYAY

-351 LQGRYQAYA
+351 QKARYEAYA

-385 DVYLQPLNMAQAGED
+385 DIYLQPLNMVQSGQD
-400 NTNVD
+400 DTNVD

>member
-1 LADNNNTGLLARLF
+1 LAENNNSGLFARLF

-72 LNVYVYD
+72 LNVYQAD
-79 GETRVIAREHPIQ
+79 GETRVKAVGHPVQ
-92 KLLAHT
+92 ALLAKA
-98 PNTVSSS
+98 PNSVSST
-105 FTFRESM
+105 FTFREAM
-112 AANLVLHG
+112 ASNLVLHG
-120 NAYAKIEFNAAGR
+120 NAYAKIEMNAAGR
-133 PISLTPLNP
+133 PTALIPLNP
-142 MLVEVKIVDGEKVY
+142 MKVEVKVVDGEKVY
-156 VFNEKTTYLD
+156 VFDKKHTYLD
-166 YEIIHVVGLSFNGLT
+166 YEMLHFVCLSFNGLT

-186 TVAREAVAIG
+186 SMAREAVAIG

-201 YGARFYSNGANT
+201 YGARFYSNGANA
-213 GGIITAPGRLSI
+213 GGVITAPGRL
-225 DAINRLKQSW
+225 NTEVVKRLRESW
-235 NRANGGLSNSHGTA
+235 NRAQSGNSNSHSTA

-301 NVEQQAITFVR
+301 NVEQQAIQFVR
-312 DCVTPYVRRFEVEFN
+312 DCITPYVRRMEVELN
-327 RKLFREDEPNYYAY
+327 RKLFREDEPNLYAY

-351 LQGRYQAYA
+351 LQGRYDAYA

-385 DVYLQPLNMAQAGED
+385 DIYLQPLNMVQSGQD
-400 NTNVD
+400 DTNVD

>member
-1 LADNNNTGLLARLF
+1 MAENNNSGLFARLF

-72 LNVYVYD
+72 LNVYQAD
-79 GETRVIAREHPIQ
+79 GETRVKAVGHPVQ
-92 KLLAHT
+92 DLLAKA
-98 PNTVSSS
+98 PNSVSST
-105 FTFRESM
+105 FTFREAM
-112 AANLVLHG
+112 ASNLVLHG
-120 NAYAKIEFNAAGR
+120 NAYAKIEMNAAGR
-133 PISLTPLNP
+133 PTALIPLNP
-142 MLVEVKIVDGEKVY
+142 MKVEVKVVEGEKVY
-156 VFNEKTTYLD
+156 VFDEKHTYLD
-166 YEIIHVVGLSFNGLT
+166 YEMLHFVGLSFNGLI

-186 TVAREAVAIG
+186 AMAREAVAIG

-201 YGARFYSNGANT
+201 YGARFYSNGANA
-213 GGIITAPGRLSI
+213 GGVITAPGRL
-225 DAINRLKQSW
+225 NTEVVKRLRESW
-235 NRANGGLSNSHGTA
+235 NRAQSGLGSSHSTA

-301 NVEQQAITFVR
+301 NTEQQAIQFVR
-312 DCVTPYVRRFEVEFN
+312 DCITPYVRRMEVELN
-327 RKLFREDEPNYYAY
+327 RKLFREDEPNLYAY

-351 LQGRYQAYA
+351 QKARYEAYA
-360 TARQWGWLSVNDI
+360 VARNWGWLSVNDI

-385 DVYLQPLNMAQAGED
+385 DIYLQPLNMQRAGED
-400 NTNVD
+400 DTNVD

>member
-1 LADNNNTGLLARLF
+1 MAENNNSGLFARLF

-72 LNVYVYD
+72 LNVYQAD
-79 GETRVIAREHPIQ
+79 GETRVKAVGHPVQ
-92 KLLAHT
+92 DLLAKA
-98 PNTVSSS
+98 PNSVSST
-105 FTFRESM
+105 FTFREAM
-112 AANLVLHG
+112 ASNLVLHG
-120 NAYAKIEFNAAGR
+120 NAYAKIEMNAAGR
-133 PISLTPLNP
+133 PTALIPLNP
-142 MLVEVKIVDGEKVY
+142 MKVEVKVVEGEKVY
-156 VFNEKTTYLD
+156 VFDEKHTYLD
-166 YEIIHVVGLSFNGLT
+166 YEILHFVGLSFNGLI

-186 TVAREAVAIG
+186 AMAREAVAIG

-201 YGARFYSNGANT
+201 YGARFYSNGANA
-213 GGIITAPGRLSI
+213 GGVITAPGRL
-225 DAINRLKQSW
+225 NTEVVKRLRESW
-235 NRANGGLSNSHGTA
+235 NRAQSGLGSSHSTA

-301 NVEQQAITFVR
+301 NTEQQAIQFVR
-312 DCVTPYVRRFEVEFN
+312 DCITPYVRRMEVELN
-327 RKLFREDEPNYYAY
+327 RKLFREDEPNLYAY

-351 LQGRYQAYA
+351 QKARYEAYA
-360 TARQWGWLSVNDI
+360 VARNWGWLSVNDI

-385 DVYLQPLNMAQAGED
+385 DIYLQPLNMQRAGED
-400 NTNVD
+400 DTNVD

>member
-1 LADNNNTGLLARLF
+1 LAENNNSGLFARIF

-72 LNVYVYD
+72 LNVYQAD
-79 GETRVIAREHPIQ
+79 GETRVKAVGHPVQ
-92 KLLAHT
+92 DLLAKA
-98 PNTVSSS
+98 PNSVSST
-105 FTFRESM
+105 FTFREAM
-112 AANLVLHG
+112 ASNLVLHG
-120 NAYAKIEFNAAGR
+120 NAYAKIEMNAAGR
-133 PISLTPLNP
+133 PTALIPLNP
-142 MLVEVKIVDGEKVY
+142 MKVEVKVVDGEKVY
-156 VFNEKTTYLD
+156 VFDKKHTYLD
-166 YEIIHVVGLSFNGLT
+166 YEILHFVGLSFNGLT

-186 TVAREAVAIG
+186 AMAREAVAIG

-201 YGARFYSNGANT
+201 YGARFYSNGANA
-213 GGIITAPGRLSI
+213 GGVITAPGRL
-225 DAINRLKQSW
+225 NTEVVKRLRESW
-235 NRANGGLSNSHGTA
+235 NRAQSGNSNSHSTA

-301 NVEQQAITFVR
+301 NVEQQAIQFVR
-312 DCVTPYVRRFEVEFN
+312 DCITPYVRRMEVELN
-327 RKLFREDEPNYYAY
+327 RKLFREDEPNLYAY

-351 LQGRYQAYA
+351 LQGRYDAYA

-385 DVYLQPLNMAQAGED
+385 DIYLQPLNMVQSGQD
-400 NTNVD
+400 DTNVD

>member
-1 LADNNNTGLLARLF
+1 LAENNNSGLFARLF

-72 LNVYVYD
+72 LNVYQAD
-79 GETRVIAREHPIQ
+79 GETRVKAVGHPVQ
-92 KLLAHT
+92 DLLAKA
-98 PNTVSSS
+98 PNSVSST
-105 FTFRESM
+105 FTFREAM
-112 AANLVLHG
+112 ASNLVLHG
-120 NAYAKIEFNAAGR
+120 NAYAKIEMNAAGR
-133 PISLTPLNP
+133 PTALIPLNP
-142 MLVEVKIVDGEKVY
+142 MKVEVKVVDGEKVY
-156 VFNEKTTYLD
+156 VFDKKHTYLD
-166 YEIIHVVGLSFNGLT
+166 YEILHFVGLSFNGLT

-186 TVAREAVAIG
+186 SMAREAVAIG

-201 YGARFYSNGANT
+201 YGARFYSNGANA
-213 GGIITAPGRLSI
+213 GGVITAPGRL
-225 DAINRLKQSW
+225 NTEVVKRLRESW
-235 NRANGGLSNSHGTA
+235 NRAQSGNSNSHSTA

-301 NVEQQAITFVR
+301 NVEQQAIQFVR
-312 DCVTPYVRRFEVEFN
+312 DCITPYVRRMEVELN
-327 RKLFREDEPNYYAY
+327 RKLFREDEPNLYAY

-351 LQGRYQAYA
+351 LQGRYDAYA

-385 DVYLQPLNMAQAGED
+385 DIYLQPLNMVQSGQD
-400 NTNVD
+400 DTNVD